1 MLKKSFSGVLT
12 YLLENVFLLQS
23 NTEPPMI
30 LAYCP
35 SLDRDVD
42 LTRLSELEAEALR
55 RDMAGPLWC
64 NAAPGI
70 KRVVEAALNH

>member
-1 MLKKSFSGVLT
+1 
-12 YLLENVFLLQS
+12 
-23 NTEPPMI
+23 MI
-30 LAYCP
+30 LVFSP
-35 SLDRDVD
+35 TLNRDVD
-42 LTRLSELEAEALR
+42 LTRLSQPEAEALK

>member
-1 MLKKSFSGVLT
+1 
-12 YLLENVFLLQS
+12 
-23 NTEPPMI
+23 MI

-42 LTRLSELEAEALR
+42 LTRLSAAELDALR
-55 RDMAGPLWC
+55 QDMASPLWH

-70 KRVVEAALNH
+70 KRVVEAAIAAGVR

>member
-1 MLKKSFSGVLT
+1 
-12 YLLENVFLLQS
+12 
-23 NTEPPMI
+23 MI

-42 LTRLSELEAEALR
+42 LTRLSADELAALR
-55 RDMAGPLWC
+55 RDMASPLWR

-70 KRVVEAALNH
+70 KRVIEAAIQGVK